1 MEIKLG
7 LCAIAAVVSLGFTA
21 LLVGGSVAVDFGP
34 GSVRVQSGN
43 R

>member
-1 MEIKLG
+1 MDIKLG
-7 LCAIAAVVSLGFTA
+7 LCVIAAVVSLGMTA

-34 GSVRVQSGN
+34 GSVRVEAGG